1 MVEGRELGEGGRL
14 KRQSVRRNSVYSMS
28 FSFVRLGT
36 SFASIPVL
44 TRNLGVAGY
53 GVWAVITAIV
63 NLSVITQLGVGPALS
78 VFVAELGDSEE
89 RRGLVSTSLVMFLA
103 SGAFVG
109 LALAVA
115 AGAIGGW
122 LAPVALRSD
131 ARTALMVAG
140 IQVFLL
146 FLRQWFIAVEAGVQR
161 FDIQAWSEGV
171 GTVAANGGLMVLSL
185 LGYGLTALS
194 VWVAIAGVAT
204 VGVHVGSLARRSD
217 VLRGA
222 TVNWYGRWPRRLL
235 RFGSRQWVAHVGT
248 TIFGQVDRIVVSIGL
263 GATAAG
269 LYAAATSVA
278 ARINELSAAP
288 LQVVLPAV
296 AESRSAATGER
307 VRYLYR
313 KAEKLNM
320 VVSYSCSA
328 LVMLAAP
335 VLSTVLVPR
344 ADAGTV
350 EQLLRAVG
358 LAYGL
363 FSASAAG
370 FFVAQGLGR
379 PGINARWVSIAAI
392 AFFVTLAVVVHVSGL
407 VVAGWAN
414 VVYAVTLGTN
424 FEVGRTLGI
433 PRPELIRSHVRY
445 ALSLAVA
452 IIASYVIASAR
463 ASRPVTV
470 AVALV
475 IVAAH
480 VVWFARIV
488 VDLRAPVPVGGGQP
502 T

>member
-1 MVEGRELGEGGRL
+1 
-14 KRQSVRRNSVYSMS
+14 
-28 FSFVRLGT
+28 
-36 SFASIPVL
+36 
-44 TRNLGVAGY
+44 
-53 GVWAVITAIV
+53 
-63 NLSVITQLGVGPALS
+63 
-78 VFVAELGDSEE
+78 
-89 RRGLVSTSLVMFLA
+89 
-103 SGAFVG
+103 
-109 LALAVA
+109 
-115 AGAIGGW
+115 
-122 LAPVALRSD
+122 
-131 ARTALMVAG
+131 
-140 IQVFLL
+140 
-146 FLRQWFIAVEAGVQR
+146 
-161 FDIQAWSEGV
+161 
-171 GTVAANGGLMVLSL
+171 
-185 LGYGLTALS
+185 
-194 VWVAIAGVAT
+194 
-204 VGVHVGSLARRSD
+204 
-217 VLRGA
+217 
-222 TVNWYGRWPRRLL
+222 
-235 RFGSRQWVAHVGT
+235 
-248 TIFGQVDRIVVSIGL
+248 VVSIGL